1 MSKNTWSKKDLE
13 KFKKDINRK
22 RLNLSE
28 DLRELKAKA
37 DDMLKVSSSNAL
49 YSSHMADA
57 SSDHVEMEKAYY
69 MIAREKKYLQYLNK
83 AIKMINDGTF
93 GICISCKSKIQKE
106 RLEEVPHT
114 RKCFDCKT
122 SNL

>member
-1 MSKNTWSKKDLE
+1 MSKNTWLTKELE
-13 KFKKDINRK
+13 WFKKEINKK

-57 SSDHVEMEKAYY
+57 SSDHTEMERAYY
-69 MIAREKKYLQYLNK
+69 FIAREKKFITYLDRALE
-83 AIKMINDGTF
+83 MIADGNF
-93 GICISCKSKIQKE
+93 GKCRECSSLISKE

-114 RKCFDCKT
+114 TKCFKCK
-122 SNL
+122 SAG

>member
-1 MSKNTWSKKDLE
+1 MCLILYLE
-13 KFKKDINRK
+13 KFKKDINTK

-57 SSDHVEMEKAYY
+57 SSDHTDMERAYY
-69 MIAREKKYLQYLNK
+69 FIAREKKFITYLNR
-83 AIKMINDGTF
+83 ALEMIDNGSF
-93 GICISCKSKIQKE
+93 GKCRECKNLISKE
-106 RLEEVPHT
+106 RLEEFTHT
-114 RKCFDCKT
+114 TKCFKCK
-122 SNL
+122 SAG